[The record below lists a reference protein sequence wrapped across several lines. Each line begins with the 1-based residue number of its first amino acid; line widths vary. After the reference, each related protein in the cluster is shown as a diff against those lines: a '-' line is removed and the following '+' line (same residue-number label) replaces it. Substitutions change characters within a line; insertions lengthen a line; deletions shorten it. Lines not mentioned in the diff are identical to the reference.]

1 MADTSSF
8 DNNHVPSLMAVSNAD
23 GTSPVKVFADP
34 ATHRLLVSAT
44 GGGTGTVTNVSVVS
58 ANGFAGTVA
67 NPTTTPAIT
76 VSTSINSPVLAGN
89 GTALSAATTTGSGST
104 VVLSNTPTLVTPII
118 GAATGTSLAL
128 GGGTALTTTNQTGT
142 GNLVLATAPTM
153 SNPVVGTQ
161 TSSDNSTKAA
171 STAYV
176 TTGIANA
183 IAAVN
188 PAIAVTVATTQ
199 ASDTSTLTYNNGV
212 AGIGATLTGTNNT
225 ALTIDGVTLTS
236 LTQRVLVKNDTQA
249 PSGAFNGIYM
259 LTQLQTAILPPIL
272 TRALD
277 YDAPSDI
284 NNTGAIPVV
293 SGTVNTTTSWLLT
306 SNVTTVGTDPLTYV
320 KFSANPTTVL
330 SNTLTSAQVFVGNSS
345 NVATGVAVSGDLTA
359 ANTGAF
365 TVAKIAGT
373 TVSGTTGTTNVVF
386 SGTPTITTP
395 VLTGLPTGTGV
406 ASAATASTLVA
417 RDSNA
422 NISGNN
428 NIQGF
433 TTTATAAG
441 TTTLTVGSTYQ
452 QYFTGSTT
460 QTVTLPV
467 ATTMVNGQQFFIAN
481 NSTGLVTVQ
490 TSGANSLIVLAAST
504 FAFVTCINTAGG
516 TGTASWNAEYRGVNI
531 TSGKVLAV
539 TNTITLSGTDAT
551 TMTFPSTTQTV
562 AGLTSTQTFTNKRVS
577 RRVVTTTQSAT
588 PTINTDNTDVAAI
601 TGLAQAVT
609 SFTTNLS
616 GTPVAGDFLEI
627 QVTDNGTARA
637 LTFGASFA
645 ASTVAL
651 PTTTVISTLLH
662 ILFEWDTTSSKWILV
677 ATA

>member
-1 MADTSSF
+1 
-8 DNNHVPSLMAVSNAD
+8 MAVSNAD

-142 GNLVLATAPTM
+142 ENLVLATAPTM

-171 STAYV
+171 ST
-176 TTGIANA
+176 
-183 IAAVN
+183 
-188 PAIAVTVATTQ
+188 
-199 ASDTSTLTYNNGV
+199 
-212 AGIGATLTGTNNT
+212 
-225 ALTIDGVTLTS
+225 
-236 LTQRVLVKNDTQA
+236 
-249 PSGAFNGIYM
+249 
-259 LTQLQTAILPPIL
+259 
-272 TRALD
+272 
-277 YDAPSDI
+277 
-284 NNTGAIPVV
+284 
-293 SGTVNTTTSWLLT
+293 
-306 SNVTTVGTDPLTYV
+306 
-320 KFSANPTTVL
+320 
-330 SNTLTSAQVFVGNSS
+330 
-345 NVATGVAVSGDLTA
+345 
-359 ANTGAF
+359 
-365 TVAKIAGT
+365 
-373 TVSGTTGTTNVVF
+373 
-386 SGTPTITTP
+386 
-395 VLTGLPTGTGV
+395 
-406 ASAATASTLVA
+406 ATASTLVA